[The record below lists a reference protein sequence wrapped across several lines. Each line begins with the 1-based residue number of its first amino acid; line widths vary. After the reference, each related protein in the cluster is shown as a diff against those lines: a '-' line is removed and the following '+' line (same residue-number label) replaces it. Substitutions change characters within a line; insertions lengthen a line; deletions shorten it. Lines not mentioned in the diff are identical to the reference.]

1 VNTPRSIAVSF
12 ARTAPDAAWAI
23 PEPIKPMAA
32 DAHPGID
39 VATIKPTKPGSS
51 GKLFT
56 VRGTHF
62 LTFGTNLNDLLAFAY
77 GVHSKQII
85 GAPDWAGTDLF
96 DIDSVAFAKCGRKR
110 LSNEN

>member
-1 VNTPRSIAVSF
+1 
-12 ARTAPDAAWAI
+12 
-23 PEPIKPMAA
+23 MAA

-39 VATIKPTKPGSS
+39 VATIMPTKPGSS

-110 LSNEN
+110 LSIEN